1 MTTNGQWAVFILD
14 EGTVNEDAGI
24 DRQDAAGVERQDAL
38 DSLEFAVASL
48 TTATPYVAFRVW
60 RLIDGVLCSP
70 HRFERWHQPVV
81 HASCPGVGTGGGR
94 VGLLTISH
102 RSPDSRCRC
111 GIYVSDAPN
120 VAFSQVDFR
129 GVTGIVT
136 VWGSILREEDKARVE
151 FARVAALGIY
161 SHWMAR
167 QKEAVKAAAWQLEA
181 DVVDAQSLDQ
191 IALRYGTRLPAR
203 SSA

>member
-1 MTTNGQWAVFILD
+1 VT
-14 EGTVNEDAGI
+14 EDAGI
-24 DRQDAAGVERQDAL
+24 GRKEAL

-60 RLIDGVLCSP
+60 RLIDGLLCSP
-70 HRFERWHQPVV
+70 HRLEPWRQPVV
-81 HASCPGVGTGGGR
+81 HASCPGVVNGGGR
-94 VGLLTISH
+94 AGLLTIDH

-129 GVTGIVT
+129 GVSGIVT
-136 VWGSILREEDKARVE
+136 VWGSIFREDDGARVE
-151 FARVAALGIY
+151 FARVAALGVY

-167 QKEAVKAAAWQLEA
+167 QKEAVKAAARQLEA
-181 DVVDAQSLDQ
+181 DVVDAETLDQ
-191 IALRYGTRLPAR
+191 AARRYGAPLPAR
-203 SSA
+203 SCA